1 MARDTPNPTPEE
13 KKSAGYATSPG
24 RSRNMAAIRRTDTEV
39 EVAVRSLLHRRGLR
53 FRKDYL
59 VRLGSTKARP
69 DIALTRVRIAVFIDG
84 CFWHS
89 CPEHGRKPAN
99 NTTYWD
105 AKLEGNR
112 ERDAR
117 QTAALADDGWEVLRF
132 WAHEDSEAVADRIEA
147 AVAAHDCR

>member
-1 MARDTPNPTPEE
+1 MARDAPNPTPAGGET
-13 KKSAGYATSPG
+13 AGYATSPG
-24 RSRNMAAIRRTDTEV
+24 RSRNMAAIRRTDTKV

-59 VRLGSTKARP
+59 VKLGSIKARP
-69 DIALTRVRIAVFIDG
+69 DIAFTRVRIAVFIDG

-112 ERDAR
+112 DRDAR
-117 QTAALADDGWEVLRF
+117 QTAALADAGWEVLRF
-132 WAHEDSEAVADRIEA
+132 WAHEDTEAVADRIEV
-147 AVAAHDCR
+147 AVAARDRR